1 MGVSTWTSCLSLAG
15 ETNGSSEQGAESA
28 DKLLNQK
35 KEVRRM
41 ATTLLT
47 NQVKKDARILAKA
60 KDINNKAKANPRYRL
75 ALKLE
80 QNRGK
85 VKSASRRKG

>member
-1 MGVSTWTSCLSLAG
+1 MKIYKITEASEYLGVSI
-15 ETNGSSEQGAESA
+15 N
-28 DKLLNQK
+28 K
-35 KEVRRM
+35 VRRM

>member
-1 MGVSTWTSCLSLAG
+1 
-15 ETNGSSEQGAESA
+15 
-28 DKLLNQK
+28 
-35 KEVRRM
+35 M